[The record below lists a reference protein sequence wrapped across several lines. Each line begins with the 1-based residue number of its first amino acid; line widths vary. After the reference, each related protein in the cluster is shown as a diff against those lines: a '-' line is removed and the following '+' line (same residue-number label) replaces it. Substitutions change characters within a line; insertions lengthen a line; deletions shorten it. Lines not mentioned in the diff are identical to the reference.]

1 MEEVDEFKA
10 LGSME
15 AELECRVH
23 AELERYT
30 MQLENVRQEHD
41 KPKDDYTFRAP
52 RLAQSEQM
60 IYRRRN

>member
-1 MEEVDEFKA
+1 MRRMEEVDEFKA

-52 RLAQSEQM
+52 STRAVGTDDL
-60 IYRRRN
+60 